1 MKRIVRLT
9 ESELTNL
16 VKRIIKEQ
24 KKTYES
30 DDGVKYSYEVIGEY
44 EKNNTK
50 YDLVRYYFTITDNTN
65 LETETD
71 DVRTK
76 KVDKIIY
83 KLDFLDLIPYK
94 KIEGLGY
101 VKISPTEKIPSDLT
115 KNNIKKSYDYFVRKE
130 DNKRFKL
137 ENLQFDT
144 TYLTPKGY
152 HFNVGYLDY

>member
-71 DVRTK
+71 DVRKK

-83 KLDFLDLIPYK
+83 KLDFVDLIPYK

-115 KNNIKKSYDYFVRKE
+115 KNNQKKSYNYFSR
-130 DNKRFKL
+130 DNKSFKI
-137 ENLQFDT
+137 ENVQFNT

>member
-83 KLDFLDLIPYK
+83 KLDFVDLIPYK

>member
-83 KLDFLDLIPYK
+83 KLDFVDLIPYK

-115 KNNIKKSYDYFVRKE
+115 KNNQKKSYNYFPR
-130 DNKRFKL
+130 DNKSFKI
-137 ENLQFDT
+137 ENVQFNT

>member
-83 KLDFLDLIPYK
+83 KLDFVDLIPYK
-94 KIEGLGY
+94 KIERLGY

-115 KNNIKKSYDYFVRKE
+115 KNNQKKSYNYFSR
-130 DNKRFKL
+130 DNKSFKI
-137 ENLQFDT
+137 ENVQFNT

>member
-16 VKRIIKEQ
+16 VKKIINEQ

-76 KVDKIIY
+76 KIKKIIY
-83 KLDFLDLIPYK
+83 KLDFADLVPYDKIK
-94 KIEGLGY
+94 KSGY
-101 VKISPTEKIPSDLT
+101 IKISPFEEIPSDLT
-115 KNNIKKSYDYFVRKE
+115 KNNIKKSYDYFVRGE
-130 DNKRFKL
+130 DNKRFKI